1 MSIEIYNTDLR
12 ESSLMPPNHRYH
24 HCPSQVIIIVSHL
37 PITKNDLYH
46 QSSPSQVII
55 IVSHLPTIETTFI
68 INQQRHHPCFLKK
81 LSLPFI
87 ALQLPISVPRSI
99 KNSKN

>member
-24 HCPSQVIIIVSHL
+24 HC
-37 PITKNDLYH
+37 
-46 QSSPSQVII
+46 PSQVII